1 LRKFWYV
8 SIGLVAFLTYYGVT
22 LSPAVYWPA
31 GFAGFI
37 IPVLLMV
44 LGIFFIRAALYKR
57 WSAIFYLILLAIG
70 FNHIQSTFAVAGIFN
85 SSKGEFDVLSFNVRV
100 FNTYQYLRNDDL
112 ISSKQMIRWTVDH
125 PAAIKCI
132 QEYYNLDDSDVYN
145 VAQKMRKAG
154 FIHHHNRI
162 VFRDKNN
169 GEFGM
174 AIFSKY
180 PFTNTGTIISEDKKF
195 QNAMYADVV
204 LPTDTIRIYNIHFES
219 MSIDEENIFNT
230 ERLKNS
236 YLDTGY
242 KLRKGLATR
251 AVQVDYLIQ
260 HILESPYPVVLCGD
274 FNEMPYSYV
283 YQRLSKIM
291 NNAFETAGFGFGF
304 SFNGRLFFLRIDNQ
318 FFTRDL
324 KAQRFKTRRDMTHSD
339 HFPLEASYSIL
350 R

>member
-1 LRKFWYV
+1 MRKFWYA

-44 LGIFFIRAALYKR
+44 LGIVFVRAALYRR
-57 WSAIFYLILLAIG
+57 WTALYYLALILLG
-70 FNHIQSTFAVAGIFN
+70 FSHIRSTLALSGIFRN
-85 SSKGEFDVLSFNVRV
+85 EKGDFDVLSFNVRV

-112 ISSKQMIRWTVDH
+112 ISSKQMIRWTIDH

-132 QEYYNLDDSDVYN
+132 QEYYNQDDSDVYN
-145 VAQKMRKAG
+145 VRHSMKKAG
-154 FIHHHNRI
+154 FSHQHTRI

-180 PFTNTGTIISEDKKF
+180 PFANTGIIISEDKKF
-195 QNAMYADVV
+195 QNAIFADVV
-204 LPTDTIRIYNIHFES
+204 LPQDTIRIYNIHFES
-219 MSIDEENIFNT
+219 MSIDEENIFDT

-236 YLDTGY
+236 YMDTAY
-242 KLRKGLATR
+242 KLRKGLSTR
-251 AVQVDYLIQ
+251 AVQVDYLIH
-260 HILESPYPVVLCGD
+260 HIMESPYPVVLCGD
-274 FNEMPYSYV
+274 FNEIPYSYV
-283 YQRLSKIM
+283 YRRLSKKM
-291 NNAFETAGFGFGF
+291 NNAFETAGLGLGF

-318 FFTRDL
+318 FYTPDL

-350 R
+350 P